1 MTCRTLPRLA
11 GRVTVQQ
18 YAEQW
23 LEEHWTGDSRDVV
36 AEALHHSV
44 FPHLGTRVL
53 AWVQPA
59 DIRAWVG
66 ELEGFLPG
74 LKYRY
79 RRMLAR
85 GVVCTMF
92 DAAVRDG
99 LIVRNPCRT
108 AKAADNEKPWPF
120 SSTSTRPHPS
130 RATIRPEHPRD
141 WETQCRRAHEAAGVL
156 AQEWAG
162 RCGVVEVTTTHDLVC
177 VLAHIEDLNDWETL
191 LTEFEVP
198 QSEIVMERCAAI
210 APATSYGVPV
220 RLIGVGVSQIFA
232 QAVYRLNSRL
242 AGPTCDQD
250 TGQCQDS
257 DHSQDDPPADLAG
270 YGSDEP
276 LRPIQVAR
284 ALGVGLDTVYREIR
298 SGRLAGYKVGRGR
311 GYWLIPR
318 LAFRAY
324 LRCEDTIP
332 VGRLGVAR

>member
-36 AEALHHSV
+36 AESLHHSV

-59 DIRAWVG
+59 DIRAWLG
-66 ELEGFLPG
+66 ELEGFLPDP
-74 LKYRY
+74 KYRY

-130 RATIRPEHPRD
+130 RATIRPEHPQD
-141 WETQCRRAHEAAGVL
+141 WETQCRRAHEAAGIL

-177 VLAHIEDLNDWETL
+177 VLAHIEDLSDWETL

-198 QSEIVMERCAAI
+198 QSEIVMERCAAV

-220 RLIGVGVSQIFA
+220 RLIGVGVSQLLA
-232 QAVYRLNSRL
+232 RL
-242 AGPTCDQD
+242 AHRARLDSPADHQGASQD
-250 TGQCQDS
+250 GVVGCDS
-257 DHSQDDPPADLAG
+257 DG
-270 YGSDEP
+270 P
-276 LRPIQVAR
+276 LQVKQIAA
-284 ALGVGLDTVYREIR
+284 ALGVGIDTVYREIR
-298 SGRLAGYKVGRGR
+298 AGHLSAYKVGWGKKSHWYVPQEAFSAYARAQG
-311 GYWLIPR
+311 IP
-318 LAFRAY
+318 L
-324 LRCEDTIP
+324 
-332 VGRLGVAR
+332 GRLGVAR